1 MNEPQFLVYINGKL
15 KSIQFHCSCR
25 SMPIATID
33 CEKKALHL
41 MSTKSEKIKKIQEKL
56 KAQYT
61 EKEIESLIVS
71 IENQHRDFSFPS
83 LASCSSES

>member
-1 MNEPQFLVYINGKL
+1 MDKTLFYTSGKL
-15 KSIQFHCSCR
+15 KQIQLSCPYR
-25 SMPIATID
+25 RTCIAIID
-33 CEKKALHL
+33 CEEKKLHL

-56 KAQYT
+56 KTQYT

-71 IENQHRDFSFPS
+71 IENQQRDFSFPS

>member
-1 MNEPQFLVYINGKL
+1 MDKTLFYTNGKL
-15 KSIQFHCSCR
+15 KQIQFSCPYR
-25 SMPIATID
+25 RTCIAIID
-33 CEKKALHL
+33 CEEKALHL